1 MKLSAMVLLV
11 AISTACVDEQP
22 EVGAS
27 SQAVCVGPLTAQG
40 APPQQI
46 TFGPNTVLPVS
57 TASQV
62 WMMLPAV
69 SQPGS
74 DGLYASYYLFRVE
87 PSTRVVLNRYLVPK
101 ALRTT
106 ALAASHNRLGVVIA
120 ARPPTN
126 PPWPPIDEPTLLN
139 MVATMGV
146 ATDSVPLSTK

>member
-11 AISTACVDEQP
+11 SISAACVDEQQ

-40 APPQQI
+40 TPPQQI

-62 WMMLPAV
+62 WLMAPAV
-69 SQPGS
+69 GKAGT
-74 DGLYASYYLFRVE
+74 DGRYASYYLFRIE
-87 PSTRVVLNRYLVPK
+87 PSTRVVINRYLVSK

-106 ALAASHNRLGVVIA
+106 ALAAAHNRFGAVIE

-126 PPWPPIDEPTLLN
+126 PPWPPIDEPTLLD
-139 MVATMGV
+139 MAATMGV
-146 ATDSVPLSTK
+146 ATDSVPLSTL